1 MDSRISFHFIRA
13 TALKNNYVFALLAC
27 FATKNTCSALLDK
40 QLRVLLLLVLQRHLA
55 EHDHGLG
62 PVARSQLAEYG
73 RDVRLDGGLGH
84 AEFIT
89 DLLV

>member
-1 MDSRISFHFIRA
+1 MLNNLFAFIAFFAA
-13 TALKNNYVFALLAC
+13 TRKTSNDLHI
-27 FATKNTCSALLDK
+27 
-40 QLRVLLLLVLQRHLA
+40 LVYKLVDYPAITLFILQRHLA

-62 PVARSQLAEYG
+62 PVGCSQLAEYG